1 MKRKQPKVSQL
12 MEETKQPFMEPFKL
26 ENKEAVE
33 IFESLLHVFSSREHL
48 IVGRNVEE
56 QAIKQ
61 FIEENIKQDVTGLLY
76 ICGHP
81 GQGKTA
87 VVN

>member
-1 MKRKQPKVSQL
+1 
-12 MEETKQPFMEPFKL
+12 
-26 ENKEAVE
+26 
-33 IFESLLHVFSSREHL
+33 
-48 IVGRNVEE
+48 VEE